1 MMETMHDSGTRRRG
15 GRWPA
20 YPSAL
25 TLVEVM
31 MASCI
36 VAVLLVAALSV
47 VGGVSRTYAVTDEKA
62 KAFLLAA
69 DLMNEILRAP
79 YEDPN
84 GSAVFGLETGE
95 GSVTRSAFD
104 DVDDYDN
111 WSETPPAAK
120 DGTAYTGLTNWTRT
134 VQVEWVE
141 VLNPTATAASES
153 GLKRIQVTVTSPRGV
168 TWTLSALHARSGRM
182 EWRPPN
188 DRVYIT
194 GVDAQIRTD
203 SRVTGHSVAT
213 PLNNHV
219 KGS

>member
-1 MMETMHDSGTRRRG
+1 
-15 GRWPA
+15 
-20 YPSAL
+20 
-25 TLVEVM
+25 

-111 WSETPPAAK
+111 WTETPPAAK

-141 VLNPTATAASES
+141 VLNPVSISATDS

-188 DRVYIT
+188 DRVYVT
-194 GVDAQIRTD
+194 GVDAQIQID
-203 SRVTGHSVAT
+203 SRVTGHSVST

-219 KGS
+219 KGP